1 MAGTSPAKTKLA
13 GEFPPLAAAKIFP
26 RTALRLRGGPGR
38 GDRLRGLALYAESKT
53 APGVPVDQAVGHFG
67 AHSGEQICPITARGA
82 VYQPVDR
89 SARGA
94 PRTPRSASSPVAPAA
109 ITANRQAL
117 KKICGGGR
125 PSVNK

>member
-26 RTALRLRGGPGR
+26 RTALRLRGGSGR

-67 AHSGEQICPITARGA
+67 AHSGDEVAAGA
-82 VYQPVDR
+82 MHRDDHVGGERLDLRDR
-89 SARGA
+89 VLDVIR
-94 PRTPRSASSPVAPAA
+94 RCNTEVEAA
-109 ITANRQAL
+109 
-117 KKICGGGR
+117 
-125 PSVNK
+125 